1 MSEQPYKTKEIS
13 YSNFK
18 ILLELKDNKKQ
29 GVNISNDDIENAYA
43 FAKTAERSYPN
54 LRLAAANIR
63 SMAEDLIG
71 MLLKAENVSD
81 EQIREFS
88 RGNQITLDDKFQY
101 LKQKAKLP
109 QTMIGF
115 LYDIKNVGNS
125 GTHYDSK
132 DDLTDKNV
140 RDALIKAQKLAYGFV
155 RFYSN
160 NSFSA
165 FLEAEEFIFPNKEG
179 KIVKKVRDNSYDKHK
194 SQSENKSLKI
204 EVKKS
209 TQTKAQP
216 KVEQVK
222 SRLENAE
229 NSKIKLNQKDN
240 LSIQKSKITDK
251 ANGSA
256 IATIGPKISENK
268 PIPPQQSKSIVQTD
282 VGTNGMA
289 EHNNDLYNKEKEALN
304 CQLSEQLRDFLKTD
318 PSGHGKYWVSCYEK
332 AMHKAIK
339 DGEYEQALE
348 MLRDV
353 YKRGVSVAAK
363 AIDLISKDL
372 DDQKKLKQTI
382 TQTSDDKGW
391 VNDRIAYLN
400 VYGSAKDFYQFGLEL
415 EKKHYYKDAICCYKK
430 AGEMGY
436 LFAKQAIV
444 LAQQKLARH
453 NTSSYG
459 R

>member
-18 ILLELKDNKKQ
+18 ILLDLRESKKQ
-29 GVNISNDDIENAYA
+29 GVNISNDDIETAYA

-88 RGNQITLDDKFQY
+88 RGNQVTLDDKFQY

-132 DDLTDKNV
+132 DGLTDENV
-140 RDALIKAQKLAYGFV
+140 RGALIKAQKLAYGFV

-160 NSFSA
+160 HSFSA

-179 KIVKKVRDNSYDKHK
+179 KIVKKVRDNGDNKHK
-194 SQSENKSLKI
+194 SQSENKSVKAEI
-204 EVKKS
+204 KKPTPTKVEEVKPRPKKTES
-209 TQTKAQP
+209 LQTKP
-216 KVEQVK
+216 KQLDSLNTQK
-222 SRLENAE
+222 P
-229 NSKIKLNQKDN
+229 KL
-240 LSIQKSKITDK
+240 TDK
-251 ANGSA
+251 ENGSA
-256 IATIGPKISENK
+256 IATISPKISENK
-268 PIPPQQSKSIVQTD
+268 PIPPQQSKSIVQAKVD
-282 VGTNGMA
+282 TNRA
-289 EHNNDLYNKEKEALN
+289 TEHKNGLCNKEREELN
-304 CQLSEQLRDFLKTD
+304 LQLSEQLRDFLKIN
-318 PSGHGKYWVSCYEK
+318 PYRHKERWEWWGYEQ
-332 AMHKAIK
+332 AMRKAID

-348 MLRDV
+348 MLRDA
-353 YKRGVSVAAK
+353 YKSGVSVSAK
-363 AIDLISKDL
+363 AIDLISKHL
-372 DDQKKLKQTI
+372 DGQKKLKQTT

-400 VYGSAKDFYQFGLEL
+400 VYGSAKDFYQFGLKL
-415 EKKHYYKDAICCYKK
+415 EKKHHYKDAICCYEK
-430 AGEMGY
+430 ASEMGY